1 MISHGAVESSDRSR
15 ERIYLAPPTNVR
27 ATLSTMNLSLVNLLV
42 VLVCLEHIGFFI
54 LEAVL
59 WTRPLGRRIFRL
71 TPELAEA
78 TRGLAA
84 NQGLYNL
91 FLSAGLAWSLFA
103 ATEFV
108 RPLQIFF
115 LGCVLLAGVF
125 GAFTVSIRILFVQA
139 VPAAVALA
147 LIFGFAFGP

>member
-1 MISHGAVESSDRSR
+1 MWSLTHPKDNLKSELTANHCTVLPGTGAALCRLAGSRYALSRGHRRS
-15 ERIYLAPPTNVR
+15 A
-27 ATLSTMNLSLVNLLV
+27 A
-42 VLVCLEHIGFFI
+42 
-54 LEAVL
+54 L

-147 LIFGFAFGP
+147 LIFF